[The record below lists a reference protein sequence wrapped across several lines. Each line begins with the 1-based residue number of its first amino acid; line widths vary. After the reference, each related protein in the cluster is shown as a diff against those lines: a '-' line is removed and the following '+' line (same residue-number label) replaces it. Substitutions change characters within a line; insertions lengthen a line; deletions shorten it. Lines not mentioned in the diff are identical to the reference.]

1 MLFWERGTTVS
12 SCEIQIS
19 FVWKKMPFNVG
30 AMVHYRYCL
39 PWRSNCSVITLVES
53 YGGRQNL
60 KLPGKPQMPNW
71 KETAGHD
78 HSGHCP
84 LPSGIRWKWED
95 TVDGQTVSGP
105 GLSTYHEQ
113 ARKWVIYATD
123 RHPTEIHLPFL
134 TLENPAN
141 LWLTQTKQAIIEHIQ
156 RKPSEFW
163 LGKMA

>member
-12 SCEIQIS
+12 SCEMQIPC
-19 FVWKKMPFNVG
+19 VWKKMPFNVG
-30 AMVHYRYCL
+30 AWYWL
-39 PWRSNCSVITLVES
+39 SWRSNCSVITLVTS
-53 YGGRQNL
+53 HGGRQNL
-60 KLPGKPQMPNW
+60 KPPGKPQIPNW

-78 HSGHCP
+78 HSGRCP

-95 TVDGQTVSGP
+95 TADRQTVTGP
-105 GLSTYHEQ
+105 GLCTCHKQ
-113 ARKWVIYATD
+113 ARKWVTYATE
-123 RHPTEIHLPFL
+123 RHSTEIHLPFL

-141 LWLTQTKQAIIEHIQ
+141 LWLIQMKQAIIEHIQ

>member
-60 KLPGKPQMPNW
+60 KSPGKPQMPNW

-95 TVDGQTVSGP
+95 TVDGQFPVQDYPLTMNKLGNGSYMQP
-105 GLSTYHEQ
+105 
-113 ARKWVIYATD
+113 TD
-123 RHPTEIHLPFL
+123 ILQKFIFPFL
-134 TLENPAN
+134 
-141 LWLTQTKQAIIEHIQ
+141 LWKTPQTFGWHKRSKQ
-156 RKPSEFW
+156 
-163 LGKMA
+163 L